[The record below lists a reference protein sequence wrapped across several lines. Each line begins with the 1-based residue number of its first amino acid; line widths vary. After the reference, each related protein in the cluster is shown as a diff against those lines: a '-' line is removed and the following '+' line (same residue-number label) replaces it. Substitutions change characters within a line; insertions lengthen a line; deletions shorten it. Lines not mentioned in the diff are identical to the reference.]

1 MSLPDPDGVDASAEA
16 KKNTD
21 ATLFT
26 GTKGSNAHFNG

>member
-1 MSLPDPDGVDASAEA
+1 MVEMLPLMQKE
-16 KKNTD
+16 TID